1 MRPEERQ
8 LLHPPVL
15 QHLSLLINPTSD
27 LQSSVSLDMSEKQ
40 ARKRAKIKRWLRSWV
55 FTPLGKVR
63 IKLINKTERKRYRS
77 ISDRELNWIV
87 DGSYADRYPSRFYRG
102 RNGRQLSS
110 PARKRFLLETED
122 NLSLVE
128 LVFPMSTR
136 SGSSQHQPS
145 RPGFCD
151 RVELAVTTVQS
162 DYLHDPRGSWRGGE
176 HSALGSMNPD
186 LAELSSDGERSKS
199 GPVCVFEV
207 GRNVYEL
214 SAVKVMSPNLPAEL
228 SGGNQSG
235 QSPSLYAESDGEM
248 ANFSVVE
255 ELPPQ
260 LPDLYFIHQ
269 PNPPL
274 CCLISSALQNLL
286 SPVPLE
292 NGICSCVKFSH
303 SIEPSIQ
310 HLSSDMS
317 RSSIKRAKPRMTT
330 AEVLIRYAKKR
341 RDAIINNR
349 YISPYAPL
357 QPRPLRIRKDNN
369 VTSEP
374 QHDVLSAIP
383 VETSHEVTAPVHR
396 PRYSLRRKIFHG
408 ALPPLP
414 PSAPT
419 SRPFSGSSIPSS
431 SSEPA
436 RLSSQALGISS
447 TPASSSRPATN
458 GLPQYPDRRTSMCGG
473 CLEGRHRPLH
483 SHPYHRHG
491 DNNPQSGS
499 PPLPYPL
506 SPRELLNRLPP
517 GIDYVPP
524 SLMAGPQCRHCT
536 TRRSGIGSPPG
547 LVGPRALN
555 RVSVSLSDTAPD
567 SPWAGPVGS
576 MAFYYDSDEDLPLP
590 VESDHAESVG
600 PSGFEMCLIAGSA
613 AQSRRYR

>member
-1 MRPEERQ
+1 
-8 LLHPPVL
+8 
-15 QHLSLLINPTSD
+15 
-27 LQSSVSLDMSEKQ
+27 
-40 ARKRAKIKRWLRSWV
+40 
-55 FTPLGKVR
+55 
-63 IKLINKTERKRYRS
+63 
-77 ISDRELNWIV
+77 
-87 DGSYADRYPSRFYRG
+87 
-102 RNGRQLSS
+102 
-110 PARKRFLLETED
+110 
-122 NLSLVE
+122 
-128 LVFPMSTR
+128 
-136 SGSSQHQPS
+136 
-145 RPGFCD
+145 
-151 RVELAVTTVQS
+151 
-162 DYLHDPRGSWRGGE
+162 
-176 HSALGSMNPD
+176 
-186 LAELSSDGERSKS
+186 
-199 GPVCVFEV
+199 
-207 GRNVYEL
+207 
-214 SAVKVMSPNLPAEL
+214 
-228 SGGNQSG
+228 
-235 QSPSLYAESDGEM
+235 
-248 ANFSVVE
+248 
-255 ELPPQ
+255 
-260 LPDLYFIHQ
+260 
-269 PNPPL
+269 
-274 CCLISSALQNLL
+274 
-286 SPVPLE
+286 
-292 NGICSCVKFSH
+292 
-303 SIEPSIQ
+303 
-310 HLSSDMS
+310 MS

-357 QPRPLRIRKDNN
+357 QPRPLRIRKDYN

-491 DNNPQSGS
+491 DNNPQSG
-499 PPLPYPL
+499 
-506 SPRELLNRLPP
+506 R
-517 GIDYVPP
+517 
-524 SLMAGPQCRHCT
+524 
-536 TRRSGIGSPPG
+536 